1 MVPPSSKK
9 NSSGNSKLVS
19 FGILRKTSEFRLGG
33 HPPSSPGF
41 SATTNPNSN
50 PLPGPSGPTNPD
62 PNIPSSSGTI
72 PSSSSTGHFYHHLGV
87 SGGHARRE
95 SFLYKA
101 EDRDLLASSSC
112 RPVSRASSVASTDP
126 Q

>member
-1 MVPPSSKK
+1 MTSSIVTPVGARRHTVWFV
-9 NSSGNSKLVS
+9 SG
-19 FGILRKTSEFRLGG
+19 RR
-33 HPPSSPGF
+33 
-41 SATTNPNSN
+41 ATTTPN
-50 PLPGPSGPTNPD
+50 PLPGPSGNNPE
-62 PNIPSSSGTI
+62 NLPSSSSTI

-87 SGGHARRE
+87 TGGHARRE

-101 EDRDLLASSSC
+101 DDRELLASSSC